1 MLLLV
6 ICMQKYIYIY
16 IYICIYMYT
25 YTHPTYHHRSP
36 CIGNTFENLPTIL
49 GNILIHPDSIMP
61 QTPLLTCSLL
71 FVLGEIPIQVTIGA
85 EQLGKTPRN
94 NLVNQICFPV
104 TMALWR
110 DNRIHHSQTDP
121 FNTDLITTIN
131 LGKL

>member
-1 MLLLV
+1 
-6 ICMQKYIYIY
+6 
-16 IYICIYMYT
+16 MYT

-85 EQLGKTPRN
+85 EQLGKTPEITWS
-94 NLVNQICFPV
+94 ICFLSLSPWHFGGIIGY
-104 TMALWR
+104 TILR
-110 DNRIHHSQTDP
+110 QTHSI
-121 FNTDLITTIN
+121 LI
-131 LGKL
+131 